1 MLIVNFNRYTCKV
14 FIIINLIFK
23 KNSQRRINIKN
34 DIFHKPSFLSGI
46 YVNYIKTFPAQMFK
60 AAIYPY
66 KKQNNMTI
74 DYMPNFQ

>member
-1 MLIVNFNRYTCKV
+1 MLIENFNRIHY
-14 FIIINLIFK
+14 K
-23 KNSQRRINIKN
+23 KNSQKRRIN
-34 DIFHKPSFLSGI
+34 
-46 YVNYIKTFPAQMFK
+46 IKTFPAQMFK